1 MHSLIMTIIENALI
15 IIVTLAAGYAV
26 AYLRKRLG
34 VEGMQKIETE
44 IVLKQELATLAVRFI
59 EQLYRDLNGE
69 EKYSR
74 AALWLSSRLAEK
86 GLEANPDEIK
96 GLIEA
101 ALRELK
107 DQFGNAWA
115 KSLDPPA

>member
-1 MHSLIMTIIENALI
+1 MHDLIMTIIEKALI
-15 IIVTLAAGYAV
+15 IVVTLAAAYAV
-26 AYLRKRLG
+26 AYIRKRLG

-44 IVLKQELATLAVRFI
+44 LVLKQELATLAVRFA
-59 EQLYRDLNGE
+59 EQFYLDLGGP
-69 EKYSR
+69 EKYEQASV
-74 AALWLSSRLAEK
+74 WLSARLAEK
-86 GLEANPDEIK
+86 GIGISDEEIR

-115 KSLDPPA
+115 KEIAAP

>member
-1 MHSLIMTIIENALI
+1 M
-15 IIVTLAAGYAV
+15 
-26 AYLRKRLG
+26 
-34 VEGMQKIETE
+34 
-44 IVLKQELATLAVRFI
+44 RFI